1 METKKVKNVWFR
13 HNGNTLCYYA
23 ESISFDRSQC
33 YIQIPGD
40 NENKFSLMK
49 DGITFN
55 DSIDGKKITIKVS
68 MENISGIEF

>member
-1 METKKVKNVWFR
+1 METKKVKNVLFR
-13 HNGNTLCYYA
+13 QNGNTVSYYA

-40 NENKFSLMK
+40 DENKFSLMK

-55 DSIDGKKITIKVS
+55 DSIDGEKITIKVS
-68 MENISGIEF
+68 IGNISGIEF

>member
-1 METKKVKNVWFR
+1 METKKVKNVFFR
-13 HNGNTLCYYA
+13 QNGNTVSYYA

-49 DGITFN
+49 D
-55 DSIDGKKITIKVS
+55 
-68 MENISGIEF
+68 